1 MPPAKTVVLTGSI
14 ATDELMRFEG
24 RFRELIV
31 AERLERISLSFLCSD
46 LQLRRGGTGANIAF
60 GMGCLGTSP
69 RLVGA
74 AGRDF
79 DASYRGWLTEHGVDC
94 AGVHLS
100 ETLHTARF
108 IATTDHDNN
117 QISSFYAGAMHEAR
131 DIGLGLD
138 APGHGVDLVVVSPD
152 DVPAMV
158 RHTAEAHAAGVP
170 LVADISQQLAH
181 LSDRDTIRDLVS
193 GAAYVFVND
202 YEKALLEQKSG
213 WSDAEVLDRVG
224 IRVTTLGGKGAV
236 AEQAGQAPVHV
247 DAPPERGKADPT
259 GAGDALRAGFLA
271 AWTWGLGLERCLQ
284 VGSVLAVLALETVG
298 TQEYAVDEV
307 SARLAEAYGAAAAA
321 EVAPYLP

>member
-1 MPPAKTVVLTGSI
+1 MPKNVVLTGSI
-14 ATDELMRFEG
+14 ATDELMRFDG

-31 AERLERISLSFLCSD
+31 AEQLERISLSFLCAD

-60 GMGCLGTSP
+60 GMGCLGVRP

-79 DASYRGWLTEHGVDC
+79 DTTYRPWLEAHGVDC
-94 AGVHLS
+94 TGVRLS
-100 ETLHTARF
+100 ATAHTARF
-108 IATTDHDNN
+108 ISTTDNENN
-117 QISSFYAGAMHEAR
+117 QISSFYAGAMLEAR
-131 DIGLGLD
+131 EIGLGLD
-138 APGHGVDLVVVSPD
+138 AAGHGVDLVVVSPD

-181 LSDRDTIRDLVS
+181 LSDRDTIRALIE

-202 YEKALLEQKSG
+202 YEKLLLEQKSG
-213 WSDAEVLDRVG
+213 WSDAEVLERVG
-224 IRVTTLGGKGAV
+224 IRVTTLGADGAV
-236 AEQAGQAPVHV
+236 AERAGRPRVHV
-247 DAPPERGKADPT
+247 AAPPERSKTDPT

-271 AWTWGLGLERCLQ
+271 AWTWDLGLERCLQ

-298 TQEYAVDEV
+298 TQEYDAAEV
-307 SARLAEAYGAAAAA
+307 GPRLAEAYGADVAA
-321 EVAPYLP
+321 EVAPLLP